1 VSSEP
6 LKDTIALVVGA
17 TSGIGAE
24 IARHFATCGATVIVA
39 GRRRAA
45 GEAVVTQI
53 GPRATYYPVDA
64 TIDDDVGRLIS
75 SITDRH
81 GRLDCAVNSAGTPG
95 TPSGIADAVPAA
107 FWATLRSHVGSTLN
121 LLHHAGRAMIAHQRG
136 TIIAIAS
143 IAGIQ
148 AGWTAADYATAK
160 AAVVQLTRC
169 AAIELAPHHIRVNSI
184 SPGPVPT
191 GIFAKAAG
199 VEPDRA
205 DQTANGLEPTFW
217 ARLQHWQPVPR
228 VATTSDVAH
237 VAAFLAGDAAAFIT
251 GQNVCVDG
259 GITAGRPI
267 AAAAADRRALT
278 HELGLS

>member
-1 VSSEP
+1 MTSDP
-6 LKDTIALVVGA
+6 LNDIIALVVGA

-24 IARHFATCGATVIVA
+24 IARHFAAGGATVIVA
-39 GRRRAA
+39 GRRHTA
-45 GEAVVTQI
+45 GEAVAKQI
-53 GPRATYYPVDA
+53 GPRATYHPIDA
-64 TIDDDVGRLIS
+64 TVDDDVDQLIS
-75 SITDRH
+75 SIIDRH
-81 GRLDCAVNSAGTPG
+81 GRLDCAINSAGTPG
-95 TPSGIADAVPAA
+95 APGGITDAAPDA
-107 FWATLRSHVGSTLN
+107 FWATLHSHIGSTLN
-121 LLHHAGRAMIAHQRG
+121 LLRHAGRAMIADQRG
-136 TIIAIAS
+136 SIITVAS

-160 AAVVQLTRC
+160 AAVIQLTRC

-199 VEPDRA
+199 LAPDRA
-205 DQTANGLEPTFW
+205 DQTAAGLEPTFR
-217 ARLQHWQPVPR
+217 AQLRDWQPIPR

-237 VAAFLAGDAAAFIT
+237 VAAFLASDAAGFIT

-267 AAAAADRRALT
+267 GATADDRRVIA
-278 HELGLS
+278 HELGLR